1 MPALSVLANTQAG
14 PVHYI
19 VLQLD
24 KDPQQGGP
32 TIRFNEGNLCGG
44 SIVSGH
50 GKEGLAQAVAA
61 VTKAVGE
68 DGHEWVITIKNRSY
82 NALTEGDVALT
93 GQIMPNDRIEAAG
106 RRTAYNRTGVSRPT
120 LHG

>member
-1 MPALSVLANTQAG
+1 MLTNKQAG

-61 VTKAVGE
+61 ATKAVGE

-93 GQIMPNDRIEAAG
+93 GKIIPNDRIEPAA
-106 RRTAYNRTGVSRPT
+106 RAQHTTVQAPRDQLYTAD
-120 LHG
+120 